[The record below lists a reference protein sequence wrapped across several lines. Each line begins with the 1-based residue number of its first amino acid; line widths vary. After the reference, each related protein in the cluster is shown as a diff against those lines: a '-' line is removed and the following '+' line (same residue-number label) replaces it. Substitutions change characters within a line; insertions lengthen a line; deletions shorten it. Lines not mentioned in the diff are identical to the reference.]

1 MDRLAAMRVFVAV
14 VEVQGFSAASRLL
27 RIPLPTVS
35 RKIADLERHLG
46 AQLLIRSTRKFTVTD
61 SGQRYYE
68 DARRILDDI
77 DDAERSASGEY
88 RRPKGRLT
96 ITSPTM
102 FGRLHVLPIVNGFM
116 RVQPDIDVRCL
127 LTNVV
132 VDLLSEQI
140 NLGIRIG
147 PLSDNS
153 LIAIQAGS
161 VRQIIC
167 ASPGYFSRHGRPR
180 SPDDLASH
188 QCISFALSATPA
200 EWSFKTPSG
209 TVQRV
214 RVHARLMLNSIEG
227 IVDAARGDGGIAM
240 MYSYQA
246 APHIA
251 DGALEIVMDDH
262 EIDPLPV
269 TIIHPQG
276 RLVPQKV
283 RTFIDFAMPRLRKRL
298 AVITDQCSA

>member
-1 MDRLAAMRVFVAV
+1 M
-14 VEVQGFSAASRLL
+14 LL
-27 RIPLPTVS
+27 GIS
-35 RKIADLERHLG
+35 RKIADLERDLG
-46 AQLLIRSTRKFTVTD
+46 AQLLIRSTRKVTVTD

-68 DARRILDDI
+68 DARRILDDV

-180 SPDDLASH
+180 SPDDLTSH
-188 QCISFALSATPA
+188 QCISFAWTATPA
-200 EWSFKTPSG
+200 EWLFKTPSG

-214 RVHARLMLNSIEG
+214 QVHARLMLNSIEG
-227 IVDAARGDGGIAM
+227 IVEAARGDGGIAM

-251 DGALEIVMDDH
+251 DGALKIVMDDY

-283 RTFIDFAMPRLRKRL
+283 RTFIDFAIPRLRKRL